1 MTKTLSVTKAR
12 QELTTIVDNA
22 KRLLQEYIIT
32 VNGVP
37 AAVLMSHDEF
47 ESWKETVEI
56 LSDPGLLKAIKK
68 GEEDLKK
75 GRYLTYEDLKKKF
88 NV

>member
-12 QELTTIVDNA
+12 QELTTIVGNA
-22 KRLLQEYIIT
+22 RKLLQEYIIT

-68 GEEDLKK
+68 GEDDLKK